1 MEKEIIEELMAK
13 ERLSQ
18 DEKKEITAE
27 ADALG
32 IEYTLKGNCRACYD
46 KLLTKI
52 YEAVKGTESKPE
64 SEAKP
69 TANVSRD
76 GWRLKNPQT
85 AFRMAGVLWDN
96 ETIKE
101 RKVGGI
107 HPFVRAKY
115 FVKVSE

>member
-1 MEKEIIEELMAK
+1 MDEQRIEELMAK
-13 ERLSQ
+13 SRLTQ
-18 DEKKEITAE
+18 DEKNEITRA

-46 KLLTKI
+46 KLLTKL
-52 YEAVKGTESKPE
+52 YEAVRGEDSKPE

-85 AFRMAGVLWDN
+85 AFRMAGVLWNND
-96 ETIKE
+96 TIRE
-101 RKVGGI
+101 REVGGI
-107 HPFVRAKY
+107 NPFVRSKY